1 MGSTTLTYDATS
13 LTAALSTSTMPM
25 PMTATVERFGVSPI
39 LAAQG
44 TSASAFG
51 HTAGQ
56 LAAQPAAPHAAH
68 TTKNVVDRKA
78 DDWVLPRGRRL

>member
-1 MGSTTLTYDATS
+1 MGTKTLAYGATS
-13 LTAALSTSTMPM
+13 LTAATCM

-44 TSASAFG
+44 TSASF
-51 HTAGQ
+51 AGQ
-56 LAAQPAAPHAAH
+56 LAAQPAAAHAAH

>member
-1 MGSTTLTYDATS
+1 MANMTLAYGVAS
-13 LTAALSTSTMPM
+13 PCLPAVG
-25 PMTATVERFGVSPI
+25 MTERFGVSPI

-44 TSASAFG
+44 TSASF
-51 HTAGQ
+51 AG
-56 LAAQPAAPHAAH
+56 QPAAAHAAH

>member
-1 MGSTTLTYDATS
+1 MSNMTLAYGVASPCIPAMG
-13 LTAALSTSTMPM
+13 
-25 PMTATVERFGVSPI
+25 MTERFGVSPI

-44 TSASAFG
+44 TGVSF
-51 HTAGQ
+51 AGQ
-56 LAAQPAAPHAAH
+56 LAAQPAAAHAAH

>member
-1 MGSTTLTYDATS
+1 MGSMTLTYDATS
-13 LTAALSTSTMPM
+13 MTAARMP
-25 PMTATVERFGVSPI
+25 VQLQRYGVSPI

-51 HTAGQ
+51 HNAGQ
-56 LAAQPAAPHAAH
+56 PALAPAAPHAAH